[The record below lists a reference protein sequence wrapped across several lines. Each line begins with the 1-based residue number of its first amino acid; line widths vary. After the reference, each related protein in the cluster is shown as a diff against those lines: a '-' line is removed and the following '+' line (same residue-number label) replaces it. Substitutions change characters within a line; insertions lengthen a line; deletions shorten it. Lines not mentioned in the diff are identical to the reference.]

1 MVDCS
6 DESLSVSFAEFYPG
20 SIVVAVVLVLLRL
33 KGQAEITR
41 RIKQA
46 KRGNRMVSKV
56 DGLKADTCRIWEWT
70 MLVEGHGGT
79 YAKGRKGLVCNAWAG
94 AWLEMRLGLEEWI

>member
-1 MVDCS
+1 
-6 DESLSVSFAEFYPG
+6 
-20 SIVVAVVLVLLRL
+20 
-33 KGQAEITR
+33 
-41 RIKQA
+41 
-46 KRGNRMVSKV
+46 MVSKV
-56 DGLKADTCRIWEWT
+56 DGLKADTCRICEWT